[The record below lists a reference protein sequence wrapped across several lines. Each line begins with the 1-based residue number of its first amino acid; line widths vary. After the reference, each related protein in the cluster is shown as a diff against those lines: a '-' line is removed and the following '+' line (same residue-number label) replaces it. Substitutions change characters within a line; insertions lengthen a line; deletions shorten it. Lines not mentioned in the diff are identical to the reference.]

1 MFHLHEFPSV
11 HVEDCVEYL
20 KWEFLACSIGAV
32 SLRLVMSLY
41 VEIQARMAS
50 WVIVRT
56 CVRLRVL
63 FAGALMG
70 ANFVMMPNLAI
81 RCNQRG

>member
-1 MFHLHEFPSV
+1 VSV
-11 HVEDCVEYL
+11 L
-20 KWEFLACSIGAV
+20 RTALSISSGNFQRAALAAV

-56 CVRLRVL
+56 CIQLRVL

-70 ANFVMMPNLAI
+70 AGFVMMPNLAI
-81 RCNQRG
+81 CCNQRG